1 MSNSLPLQIAETIQA
16 THINRSPSPR
26 HDINPS
32 TAASVKIPVTISAP
46 DQVAQ
51 HDDTLGSS
59 DEDDEIP
66 VDVIRPLQR
75 GRHVQHH
82 FPPIPD
88 MRFEQAYL
96 ASIKNADST
105 WKVVG
110 ITIKDQILLPLLQ
123 GTILS
128 LLTLGWRHWNRTAQI
143 SGSGLGA
150 RIRRWWYRTNN
161 WAIPGESDTMGA
173 KKLAKKMGDF
183 YKHQSVGD

>member
-1 MSNSLPLQIAETIQA
+1 MSHSLPLQIAETVQA

-32 TAASVKIPVTISAP
+32 TAASVKIPVTIALN
-46 DQVAQ
+46 DE
-51 HDDTLGSS
+51 DLGSS

-66 VDVIRPLQR
+66 IEVIRPLQR
-75 GRHVQHH
+75 GRHAQHH

-110 ITIKDQILLPLLQ
+110 ITIKDQV
-123 GTILS
+123 
-128 LLTLGWRHWNRTAQI
+128 
-143 SGSGLGA
+143 
-150 RIRRWWYRTNN
+150 RRYIGIC
-161 WAIPGESDTMGA
+161 ACDHLVKS
-173 KKLAKKMGDF
+173 
-183 YKHQSVGD
+183 